1 MKTIISYTLFFSREN
16 NYLPF
21 LVKNTLVYKGWKL
34 IHSNSSTIMVQ
45 YDWELKQLYKDFRT
59 FQREESDTTEIS
71 FQRLDNCKNMT
82 IRKTWEG

>member
-21 LVKNTLVYKGWKL
+21 LAKNTLIYKGWNL
-34 IHSNSSTIMVQ
+34 IHSHSATIMVQ
-45 YDWELKQLYKDFRT
+45 YDWELERLYKDFRA
-59 FQREESDTTEIS
+59 FQHEESDTTEIS
-71 FQRLDNCKNMT
+71 FQHLDSCKTMI